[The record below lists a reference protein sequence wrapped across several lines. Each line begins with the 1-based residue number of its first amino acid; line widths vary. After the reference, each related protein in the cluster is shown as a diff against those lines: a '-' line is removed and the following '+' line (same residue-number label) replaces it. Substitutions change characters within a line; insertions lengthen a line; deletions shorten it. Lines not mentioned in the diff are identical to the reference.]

1 MKRFFKKLIRKIRGQ
16 GPSLEE
22 LREKGV
28 ELGENCHVYGTIDYG
43 HGFLVKIGDN
53 VTLASGSKI
62 FTHDG
67 STKKIVGYSRV
78 GLVEIGNNVFVGA
91 GAIILPNVKIGN
103 NVIIGAGAVIAKNIP
118 DNSLVVG
125 NPAKIIGTYEDY
137 EKKVRNQFQNLPV
150 WNVSFDNKTEQQK
163 KEMIETL
170 KNSGYGFDV

>member
-1 MKRFFKKLIRKIRGQ
+1 MIVPIAYIVLRMGATPKSALIVCLVITIFAQITRLLVLKHLEASF
-16 GPSLEE
+16 SLKHY
-22 LREKGV
+22 LSKV
-28 ELGENCHVYGTIDYG
+28 IWPTLLVAMTSMIIPMTLKWFVNNSDN
-43 HGFLVKIGDN
+43 FLSSI
-53 VTLASGSKI
+53 I
-62 FTHDG
+62 
-67 STKKIVGYSRV
+67 
-78 GLVEIGNNVFVGA
+78 VGA